1 MKGSLEKGTKD
12 EKDFAE
18 GEVNQPYRSEADGGC
33 LGGGGGVV
41 GLRYRQTPLVMIN
54 AVSEN

>member
-33 LGGGGGVV
+33 LGGGGVV